1 MSTAK
6 GIQNESE
13 VRSMRG
19 GDDHPEPD
27 NMMTDRYQALQQN
40 LLRRISSSIDSIR
53 VDCLGVFTAA
63 ARRHPHVDH
72 DSYVWAID
80 ALNDVTDIYGL
91 WDWLCEINIMI
102 SGGAERLN
110 SYWFL
115 LGYIREGGELVEKH
129 ADEFAG
135 FLLSVQEV
143 EILRSGSWSID
154 RWGRI
159 HADSSRRTERQRS
172 HVLW

>member
-1 MSTAK
+1 MSTVREP
-6 GIQNESE
+6 QNESE

-27 NMMTDRYQALQQN
+27 NMMPDRYRALQRH
-40 LLRRISSSIDSIR
+40 LHGRISSSIDSIR

-63 ARRHPHVDH
+63 ARRHPHV
-72 DSYVWAID
+72 
-80 ALNDVTDIYGL
+80 
-91 WDWLCEINIMI
+91 
-102 SGGAERLN
+102 
-110 SYWFL
+110 
-115 LGYIREGGELVEKH
+115 
-129 ADEFAG
+129 DEFAG

-159 HADSSRRTERQRS
+159 HADSSRRTEQRQRS

>member
-27 NMMTDRYQALQQN
+27 NMMPDRYRALQRH
-40 LLRRISSSIDSIR
+40 LLGRISSSIDSIR

-63 ARRHPHVDH
+63 VRRHPHV
-72 DSYVWAID
+72 
-80 ALNDVTDIYGL
+80 
-91 WDWLCEINIMI
+91 
-102 SGGAERLN
+102 
-110 SYWFL
+110 
-115 LGYIREGGELVEKH
+115 
-129 ADEFAG
+129 DEFAG